1 MISMALTN
9 KQINSLQAWLK
20 NIKAQTGAGNR
31 IAQWI
36 TLSKIAVGRK
46 EDSGKNDA
54 RVELYI
60 GGSESDFGETIPRAG
75 NIEYDLVPPTK
86 GGKIKLPTPCLRIS
100 LPKTDQNAESI
111 VTVAN
116 RAEELVSANPS
127 ISEEELMINL
137 QDPNYLGFIL
147 EDALLSIPKQ
157 IGLVGELDFFSL
169 LVKRAKAQKIS
180 ISKAFACWRNGSRDF
195 SNGGVIVEVKTA
207 GGKKREHLISEIT
220 QLEPRGGENEFYVF
234 STSATCDSSGNNRLP
249 DYVSTVLKE
258 LSGTDQ
264 GTLITRLKNWWRGG
278 VGYDHAK
285 RKQYQTD
292 PYLSKIFAGELFAI
306 RPASTPPVEPLLNSS
321 ITAAANAKDIQYRL
335 DLNTA
340 TALSK
345 SDLESVLDKLLA

>member
-1 MISMALTN
+1 MALTN
-9 KQINSLQAWLK
+9 KQINSLKTWLK
-20 NIKAQTGAGNR
+20 DTKPQTVAGNR
-31 IAQWI
+31 IAQW
-36 TLSKIAVGRK
+36 LPRSKIAVGRK

-75 NIEYDLVPPTK
+75 NIEYDLVPPSK
-86 GGKIKLPTPCLRIS
+86 GGKIKTPTPCLRIS

-111 VTVAN
+111 VTVATE
-116 RAEELVSANPS
+116 AEKFVSANPS
-127 ISEEELMINL
+127 ISEEELMISL

-157 IGLVGELDFFSL
+157 IGLVGELQFFFL
-169 LVKRAKAQKIS
+169 LVQRAKAKKIP

-220 QLEPRGGENEFYVF
+220 QLEPRAGENEFYVF
-234 STSATCDSSGNNRLP
+234 STSATPDSSGNKRLP
-249 DYVSTVLKE
+249 DYVSVVLKE
-258 LSGTDQ
+258 LSGPDQ
-264 GTLITRLKNWWRGG
+264 ATLLTRLQNWWRGG
-278 VGYDHAK
+278 VGYDHGK
-285 RKQYQTD
+285 RGQYKTD
-292 PYLSKIFAGELFAI
+292 PYLSQIFEGELFAI

-335 DLNTA
+335 DLKTA
-340 TALSK
+340 TALPK
-345 SDLESVLDKLLA
+345 SDLELVLDKLLA